1 MEIIKGIIGVYMGN
15 PILNTGIIVGV
26 LALGWFLLL
35 QINSLNFM

>member
-26 LALGWFLLL
+26 LVLGWFLW
-35 QINSLNFM
+35 I